1 MAIPT
6 TGTSALLEFV
16 SPFIP
21 DLEVQMLV
29 PRAKGGRRAHWSSV
43 QLLRTL
49 LLLLLTPVRSTNLLC
64 ALLPEQRSWRRFAHL
79 PNFRRLPTPRQL
91 HEFRGLLTP
100 MVLREINAVVLRR
113 ILATWPTGQ
122 PAVAIIDATDLP
134 AATNEYKKSP
144 VQASPLVEPPWVA
157 ARSRQGAPVILSV
170 IKSTPCGFGW
180 PTMQRPNFSC
190 P

>member
-21 DLEVQMLV
+21 DLEIQELV
-29 PRAKGGRRAHWSSV
+29 PRPKGGRRADWSSA

-49 LLLLLTPVRSTNLLC
+49 LLLLLTPARSTNLLC
-64 ALLPEQRSWRRFAHL
+64 ALLPEQRLWRRFAHL
-79 PNFRRLPTPRQL
+79 PNFRRVPTPRQL

-100 MVLREINAVVLRR
+100 AVLREINAVLLRR
-113 ILATWPTGQ
+113 IMTTWPTGQ
-122 PAVAIIDATDLP
+122 PSVAIIDATDLP

-144 VQASPLVEPPWVA
+144 AQASRPEEQPWV
-157 ARSRQGAPVILSV
+157 GAPSRPDAPATSSV
-170 IKSTPCGFGW
+170 IKNTPCGCGW
-180 PTMQRPNFSC
+180 PTTRRPNFWYL
-190 P
+190 